1 MFYKIKTEVKN
12 AFVENK
18 SAIIASAFIL
28 FISLILG
35 YVFAPSLHSYLN
47 PVVDDLTNKVET
59 GVVQL
64 TFKDIFHKLR
74 LDLSIRSIKIFIKSN
89 S

>member
-47 PVVDDLTNKVET
+47 PVVDDLTNKV
-59 GVVQL
+59 
-64 TFKDIFHKLR
+64 
-74 LDLSIRSIKIFIKSN
+74 
-89 S
+89 